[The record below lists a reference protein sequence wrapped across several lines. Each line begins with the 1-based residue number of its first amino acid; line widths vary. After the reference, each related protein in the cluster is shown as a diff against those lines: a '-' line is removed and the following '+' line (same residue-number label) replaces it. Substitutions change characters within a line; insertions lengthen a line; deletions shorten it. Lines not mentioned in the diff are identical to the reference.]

1 MSAPCPNRRTTPQT
15 MTPAMPDP
23 LSAHPDDL
31 PEVLRAMRE
40 TSAATLCGG
49 PSRRR
54 YWSIT
59 RHADVMAAGLD
70 PRLSSEARLG
80 GISLSDTPLPMTIA
94 STGKRHVERR
104 RAQLPHYGREAA
116 GRILERCRERTART
130 LDALPVGRQF
140 DWNAEVAI
148 PLAGATLCDLMGFPE
163 DFAFEIAR
171 WSAVGLVA
179 ARLVAGDKRQAKRD
193 LAILAEEARAKRSGV
208 LEAFG
213 PPDDMEFLADLILTL
228 IAGADTTR
236 HSMTGGVKC
245 LAENPHEIERIRTCG
260 TSAAFARETL
270 RWQSSIA
277 YMRRTATED
286 MEIGGQEILKG
297 DPVAL
302 WYLAA
307 NRDPAV
313 FAAPERF
320 DPEANAAGRHISFG
334 HGPHRCIGAHL
345 AEAQL
350 VILWDEFSRRYSSV
364 DLEGPQVHLASSFIR
379 GWTEFGTVVN
389 H

>member
-1 MSAPCPNRRTTPQT
+1 
-15 MTPAMPDP
+15 MTQAVPDP
-23 LSAHPDDL
+23 LSVHQDHL
-31 PEVLRAMRE
+31 PEVLGRMRE
-40 TSAATLCGG
+40 QSAVTLCGG

-54 YWSIT
+54 YWSLT
-59 RHADVMAAGLD
+59 RHADIMAAGLD

-94 STGKRHVERR
+94 STGRRHVERR
-104 RAQLPHYGREAA
+104 RLQLPHYGRDAA
-116 GRILERCRERTART
+116 SRILDRCRERTAEV
-130 LDALPVGRQF
+130 LDHLPTGETF
-140 DWNAEVAI
+140 DWNERVAI

-163 DFAFEIAR
+163 DFATEIAR

-179 ARLVAGDKRQAKRD
+179 ARLVPGDKREAKRD
-193 LAILAEEARAKRSGV
+193 LAIIAEQARAERSGV
-208 LEAFG
+208 LDSFG
-213 PPDDMEFLADLILTL
+213 PSDNMEFLADLILTL

-236 HSMTGGVKC
+236 HSMTGGLLC
-245 LAENPHEIERIRTCG
+245 LAENPDQIDGIRRSG
-260 TSAAFARETL
+260 SSALFARESL

-286 MEIGGQEILKG
+286 FELHGQEIRKG

-307 NRDPAV
+307 NRDPRV
-313 FAAPERF
+313 FAAPDRF
-320 DPEANAAGRHISFG
+320 DPEANGAARHIAFG

-350 VILWDEFSRRYSSV
+350 VILWDEFSRRFSSV
-364 DLEGPQVHLASSFIR
+364 DLQGERTHLDSTFIR
-379 GWTEFGTVVN
+379 GWTRFDVVLN
-389 H
+389 